1 MNENQFPTIH
11 LNVFVGGTVSGHV
24 KVDFV
29 LESQVSHSNGVNR
42 CDLAQREQRF
52 PTLPVIKAEA
62 ELLGEVALQGDEVKP
77 VAVDNDRII
86 LHLHGFF
93 VVWGCDDATF
103 LILTPGKLYSDTLN
117 WRILRWHLGS
127 VEVQAD
133 VGETQE
139 QPQPLD
145 HGCHQQ

>member
-11 LNVFVGGTVSGHV
+11 LNVFVGGAVSGHV

-29 LESQVSHSNGVNR
+29 LESQISHSNGVNR
-42 CDLAQREQRF
+42 CDLAQGEQRF

-77 VAVDNDRII
+77 VTVDNDGVI

-103 LILTPGKLYSDTLN
+103 LILTP
-117 WRILRWHLGS
+117 
-127 VEVQAD
+127 
-133 VGETQE
+133 
-139 QPQPLD
+139 
-145 HGCHQQ
+145 